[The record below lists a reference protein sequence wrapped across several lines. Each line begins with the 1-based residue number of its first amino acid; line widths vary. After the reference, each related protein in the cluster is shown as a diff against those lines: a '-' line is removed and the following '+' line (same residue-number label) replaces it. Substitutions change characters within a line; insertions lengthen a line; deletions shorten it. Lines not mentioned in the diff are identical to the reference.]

1 MLFGKK
7 SSFNENDFGT
17 VVSAC
22 IAGNNQAQRYLYKSF
37 FGYSKSIC
45 LRYTSTTEEAEEVL
59 NEGFLKVF
67 NNMDKYDSAHP
78 FKAWLRTIMVNTAI
92 SYYRKHK
99 KHHEDMISLEDAP
112 CPRFDEDVVSQITAD
127 EILQLV
133 QGIKPIYKNVFL
145 LYVVDGYNHRE
156 IADLLQINEATVR
169 SHYVRARA
177 RLQHLIK
184 QHYPH
189 LFPSDWG
196 IKSFKSNEN

>member
-1 MLFGKK
+1 LLFGKK
-7 SSFNENDFGT
+7 ISFDENDFGS
-17 VVSAC
+17 VIAAC
-22 IAGNNQAQRYLYKSF
+22 IIRNNQAQRHLYKQF
-37 FGYSKSIC
+37 FGYAKSIC
-45 LRYTSTTEEAEEVL
+45 LRYSSSAEEAEDVL

-67 NNMDKYDSAHP
+67 NHVDRYDQNHP

-112 CPRFDEDVVSQITAD
+112 YPRFDEDIVSQITAD
-127 EILQLV
+127 EILKLIQE
-133 QGIKPIYKNVFL
+133 IKPIYKNVFL

-156 IADLLQINEATVR
+156 IAEILQINEATVR

-184 QHYPH
+184 KYYPH
-189 LFPSDWG
+189 LFPSDWAV
-196 IKSFKSNEN
+196 KSFKGNEN

>member
-1 MLFGKK
+1 M
-7 SSFNENDFGT
+7 
-17 VVSAC
+17 
-22 IAGNNQAQRYLYKSF
+22 
-37 FGYSKSIC
+37 
-45 LRYTSTTEEAEEVL
+45 RYTSTAEEAEEVL

-67 NNMDKYDSAHP
+67 KNMDKYDSAHP

-92 SYYRKHK
+92 SYYRKNK

-112 CPRFDEDVVSQITAD
+112 CPHFDEDVVSQITAE

>member
-1 MLFGKK
+1 MLFGRKI
-7 SSFNENDFGT
+7 SFDQNDFGS

-22 IAGNNQAQRYLYKSF
+22 IAGNGQAQRHLYKQF

-45 LRYTSTTEEAEEVL
+45 LRYTSSPEEAEEVL

-67 NNMDKYDSAHP
+67 NNIERYDPVHP

-99 KHHEDMISLEDAP
+99 KHSEDMISLEDAP
-112 CPRFDEDVVSQITAD
+112 CPRFEEDIVSQITAD
-127 EILQLV
+127 EILKLIQE
-133 QGIKPIYKNVFL
+133 IKPIYKNVFL

-156 IADLLQINEATVR
+156 IAELLQINEATVR

-184 QHYPH
+184 KYYPH
-189 LFPSDWG
+189 LFPSDWAV
-196 IKSFKSNEN
+196 KSFKGNEN

>member
-1 MLFGKK
+1 M
-7 SSFNENDFGT
+7 
-17 VVSAC
+17 
-22 IAGNNQAQRYLYKSF
+22 AGNNQAQRLLYKQY

-67 NNMDKYDSAHP
+67 NNLDKYDSAHP

-99 KHHEDMISLEDAP
+99 KHSEDMVSLEDAP
-112 CPRFDEDVVSQITAD
+112 YPRFDDDIVGQITAE
-127 EILQLV
+127 EILQLI
-133 QGIKPIYKNVFL
+133 QGIKPVYKNVFL

-156 IADLLQINEATVR
+156 IADILEINEATVR

-184 QHYPH
+184 QNYPH

-196 IKSFKSNEN
+196 VKTFKGNEN

>member
-7 SSFNENDFGT
+7 ISFDESDFNS

-22 IAGNNQAQRYLYKSF
+22 MAGNNQAQRFLYKQY

-67 NNMDKYDSAHP
+67 NNLNRYDASHP

-99 KHHEDMISLEDAP
+99 KHSEDVFSLEDAP
-112 CPRFDEDVVSQITAD
+112 QVSFDDDIVGQITAD
-127 EILQLV
+127 EILGLIQE
-133 QGIKPIYKNVFL
+133 IKPVYKNVFL
-145 LYVVDGYNHRE
+145 MYVVDGYNHRE
-156 IADLLQINEATVR
+156 IADMLQINEATVR

-184 QHYPH
+184 QNYPN
-189 LFPSDWG
+189 LFPSDWTV
-196 IKSFKSNEN
+196 KTFKGNEN